1 MEEKFYR
8 IREVAEMLKL
18 AKSTVRK
25 YLANG
30 KLTGS
35 KIGRIWRISQDD
47 IDAFI
52 AATHSGQSDA
62 GEAKDENR
70 RGKNDSGAD

>member
-52 AATHSGQSDA
+52 AATHSGQTTA
-62 GEAKDENR
+62 GSEGGED
-70 RGKNDSGAD
+70 